1 VKEEHSKGIVP
12 ALVEPKEVD
21 ESVLHQLSLVSTYD
35 RSSKR
40 AVQPSPTLA
49 DQFGCLFRH
58 VRLGLAGFDIGQ
70 DPFVPGLGDELK
82 AENSTSA

>member
-1 VKEEHSKGIVP
+1 MEEEHSEGIVP

-21 ESVLHQLSLVSTYD
+21 ESVLHQLGLASTYD

-49 DQFGCLFRH
+49 DQFGCLLWH
-58 VRLGLAGFDIGQ
+58 VRFGLAGFDIGQ
-70 DPFVPGLGDELK
+70 YPFVPRLGDELK
-82 AENSTSA
+82 AEYSTSA